1 MKPTDT
7 QLLEEAYKHVEKTL
21 NESSSARGVA
31 IDVYLRR
38 EPGFES
44 KKKQVFT
51 SLKTKIPNVKPF
63 GNTFSNGSGVL
74 EVTIPYEK
82 WKLEQDVELLPPEDK
97 QEYEDILRNI
107 GINSFDVYES

>member
-1 MKPTDT
+1 MKTQDQ

-21 NESSSARGVA
+21 NESSSPRGVA
-31 IDVYLRR
+31 IDIYLKR

-51 SLKTKIPNVKPF
+51 SLKTKIPSAKPF
-63 GNTFSNGSGVL
+63 GNTFLNGSSVL

-82 WKLEQDVELLPPEDK
+82 WKIEQDVELLPSEDK